1 MALTKPRIMTQLQ
14 ENICIV
20 TIQDASILDER
31 NIAMLGK
38 DLEALV
44 TEKNYINMIIDMHQ
58 VGYLSSAVL
67 GKLMAL
73 YKKIKAEKGD
83 LKLCNIKAEIRPIFS
98 VTQLDKVIE
107 IHESLVAAINSFKK
121 KTGIFGLFS
130 KKK

>member
-1 MALTKPRIMTQLQ
+1 MALTKPRIMTQMQ
-14 ENICIV
+14 EGICIV

-31 NIAMLGK
+31 NIVMLGK
-38 DLEALV
+38 DLEKLV
-44 TEKNYINMIIDMHQ
+44 SEKNYINMIIDLQH

-73 YKKIKAEKGD
+73 YKKIKAENGN
-83 LKLCNIKAEIRPIFS
+83 LKLCNVKAEIRPIFS

-107 IHESLVAAINSFKK
+107 IHESLTPAINSFKK
-121 KTGIFGLFS
+121 KGFFGLF